1 MKSSTYETMK
11 YATINS
17 DELQLWA
24 QLNDVRFN
32 GVKTSSNV
40 TSDGSIS
47 KGGGLLSTD
56 CHESEDELLS
66 ISRDLILSK
75 ETVLQC
81 AKTDQHLKQLV
92 DALGDFV
99 QVGRF

>member
-1 MKSSTYETMK
+1 MK

-32 GVKTSSNV
+32 GVKTSSNMA
-40 TSDGSIS
+40 SGDGIS
-47 KGGGLLSTD
+47 KGGGLLSTAY
-56 CHESEDELLS
+56 HESEDVLLS
-66 ISRDLILSK
+66 INGDLILSR

-92 DALGDFV
+92 EALGDFV